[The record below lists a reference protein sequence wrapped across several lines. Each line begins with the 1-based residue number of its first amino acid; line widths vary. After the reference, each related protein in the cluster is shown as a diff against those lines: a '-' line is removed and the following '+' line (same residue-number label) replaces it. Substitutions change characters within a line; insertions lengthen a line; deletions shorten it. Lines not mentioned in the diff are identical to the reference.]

1 MIIFFTRTPELGQ
14 TKTRLSPY
22 LNDEEILSI
31 SDRLIENQYQEI
43 KDTGADYKIYFSGKI
58 PDDIDKR
65 YRIPQS
71 GKDLGEKMGNALK
84 SELEN
89 RDKAVLLGSDLIGL
103 DSKMIK
109 FCLDKLND
117 YDVVLVPTYDG

>member
-31 SDRLIENQYQEI
+31 SDKLIENQYQEI
-43 KDTGADYKIYFSGKI
+43 KNTGSDYKIYFSGKI

-71 GKDLGEKMGNALK
+71 GKDLGEKMANALK

-103 DSKMIK
+103 DSKMI
-109 FCLDKLND
+109 
-117 YDVVLVPTYDG
+117 